1 MKPGAPRDVT
11 SRERAGCIPNADQ
24 MQGEVLS
31 SAVCLALIGA
41 GQEKALFTIEIMLEC
56 GQVILVP
63 NWDKKLVSQW
73 LAHPNVSESSGSL
86 TLLWF
91 HQFKG
96 LLVPIPYSHF

>member
-1 MKPGAPRDVT
+1 
-11 SRERAGCIPNADQ
+11 

-73 LAHPNVSESSGSL
+73 LAHPNVSASSGSL

-91 HQFKG
+91 HQFQG
-96 LLVPIPYSHF
+96 LLVPIPYSHFQSVITLEIKLKVLWKPGDAFGK